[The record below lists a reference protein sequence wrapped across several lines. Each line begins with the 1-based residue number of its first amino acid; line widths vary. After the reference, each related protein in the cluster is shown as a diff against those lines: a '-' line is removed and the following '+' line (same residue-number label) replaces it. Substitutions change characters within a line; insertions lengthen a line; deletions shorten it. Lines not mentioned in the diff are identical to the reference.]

1 MTRRR
6 AGRCALGV
14 VGLLGSVALLGCAGG
29 ADEETQRRVVDAGIP
44 DAVVVPGADTGTPC
58 IDADGDGYE
67 SCEGDCDDT
76 SPFIQPGAR
85 ELCDGRDNNCD
96 GAVDETFPELGTPC
110 ADGVGACMVQGNVV
124 CAANALGVTCGAQAA
139 EPRPE
144 TCDGTDEDCDGAID
158 DGAPACCEPGA
169 TQNCGVNLGRCR
181 QGVSTC
187 DSNQVFGPCEGGQ
200 GPADAETC
208 NAEDDDCD
216 GLTDEDLVGVGDACE
231 TGGMGRCGGGVTT
244 CDGRALVCEP
254 FMTAGTEVCNGQDD
268 DCDGEVD
275 EQLLNGEGLCCSEAV
290 EDCDGVD
297 DDCDGRTDE
306 DTSTRDRICVTN
318 RGTFAGRV
326 VDGRVGQSVMV
337 VPDQDGDGWADVLA
351 GAPGPPS
358 PSVVGGTV
366 YLLSGVD
373 ATQVSQFASPATD
386 GEFGYSLAAA
396 DFDGDGVDEWLVGAP
411 DSQSANNHHGSVH
424 VLEPGTYRSLATLNG
439 DQSGSRFGESIA
451 AGPISSIGPVLIV
464 VGQPTRNA
472 AAGRV
477 AVYGLDPGPAAGTF
491 ERDFQYALEGRVG
504 QESLG
509 AAVAIAPPDD
519 FGERR
524 LLWSHADDGSPRDT
538 ELLVVDPLTS
548 AANDVTIEST
558 IASPTAS
565 AQTFGRNIATT
576 GALPLMAVGA
586 WAAEH
591 AGSTRG
597 SAWLMWPDGEVV
609 DELAGLDDDAHLG
622 FAVSVGSGLRSNA
635 DMTWCAGAVT
645 TALDANGA
653 GPARPG
659 YVLCR
664 TEIGGPVL
672 TVAGDLGGDGFGW
685 AISMAATPD
694 PDGSYLLAVGAP
706 KNSQIIGNG
715 GKVHLFRLV
724 PE

>member
-1 MTRRR
+1 MMERRR
-6 AGRCALGV
+6 VDLRGV
-14 VGLLGSVALLGCAGG
+14 VLVGAACLAACAGG
-29 ADEETQRRVVDAGIP
+29 EAEETQRRVVDAGIP

-58 IDADGDGYE
+58 LDADGDGFK

-124 CAANALGVTCGAQAA
+124 CAANALGVTCGAQGA

-181 QGVSTC
+181 QGISTC
-187 DSNQVFGPCEGGQ
+187 DANQVYGPCEGGQ

-208 NAEDDDCD
+208 NGEDDDCD
-216 GLTDEDLVGVGDACE
+216 GLTDEDLAGVGDACE
-231 TGGMGRCGGGVTT
+231 TGGMGRCGDGVTT
-244 CDGRALVCEP
+244 CNGQALVCEP
-254 FMTAGTEVCNGQDD
+254 SVTASAEVCNGRDD

-275 EQLLNGEGLCCSEAV
+275 EQLLNAEGVCCGDAV

-306 DTSTRDRICVTN
+306 DTADEDRICVTN

-326 VDGRVGQSVMV
+326 VEGRLGQAVMV
-337 VPDQDGDGWADVLA
+337 VPDQNGDGWADVLA

-358 PSVVGGTV
+358 PSEVGGTV
-366 YLLSGVD
+366 YLISGVD
-373 ATQVSQFASPATD
+373 AARISQFASPATE

-396 DFDGDGVDEWLVGAP
+396 DFDADSVDEWIVGAP
-411 DSQSANNHHGSVH
+411 DGQSQNNHHGRVH
-424 VLEPGTYRSLATLNG
+424 LLEPGTYRSLGFLNG
-439 DQSGSRFGESIA
+439 NQSGSRFGESVA
-451 AGPISSIGPVLIV
+451 AGAVSSVGPTLLVI
-464 VGQPTRNA
+464 GQPTFGG
-472 AAGRV
+472 AAGRM
-477 AVYGLDPGPAAGTF
+477 AVYGLAMNPATGMF
-491 ERDFQYALEGRVG
+491 DRDLQFDLEGSVG

-509 AAVAIAPPDD
+509 AAVAIGPPDD
-519 FGERR
+519 FDERR
-524 LLWSHADDGSPRDT
+524 LLVSHADDGSPRDT
-538 ELLVVDPLTS
+538 ELLVIDALTS
-548 AANDVTIEST
+548 STGNVTLESP
-558 IASPTAS
+558 IASPAAS

-576 GALPLMAVGA
+576 GTLPLLAVGA
-586 WAAEH
+586 WGAEH
-591 AGSTRG
+591 VGTTRG

-609 DELAGLDDDAHLG
+609 DEVTGLDDDAHLG
-622 FAVSVGSGLRSNA
+622 FAVAVARGLRANA

-645 TALDANGA
+645 SALDANGG
-653 GPARPG
+653 GPGRPG

-664 TEIGGPVL
+664 TENGGAVL
-672 TVAGDLGGDGFGW
+672 TVAGDLAGDGFGW
-685 AISMAATPD
+685 SVSMAGTTD
-694 PDGSYLLAVGAP
+694 PDGSLLLAVGAP
-706 KNSQIIGNG
+706 KNSQIIANG